1 MTPGKRVAIAL
12 GSGGARGYAHIGA
25 LEVIAERGHEV
36 VTIVG
41 TSMGALVGSCA
52 ASGRMDNLKEWALS
66 LTQRDILRLV
76 DPSLG
81 GPGVVRAERILTKIG
96 ALLADSQIEDFPIP
110 FTAVATDLDGRREV
124 WFQKGPADIAVR
136 ASIAMP
142 GVIHPITVD
151 GRMLVDGGLMNPIP
165 VEPTRAV
172 PSDIT
177 IAISLNGVRQSQ
189 GVNVGVP
196 LSPLRTII
204 GSSEALTRGA
214 RRVRRSTNE
223 ILETPTMQRLSAR
236 LTANRAAE
244 DADLDADPL
253 ARLLG
258 SRMPKD
264 LSTIEIFNRSFDTM
278 SSLVA
283 RYRMASNPPDVLVTL
298 PSDACRTLEFHRAA
312 EMIEL
317 GRIMTAEALDAQGL

>member
-36 VTIVG
+36 VTIAG
-41 TSMGALVGSCA
+41 TSMGALVGSFA

-151 GRMLVDGGLMNPIP
+151 GRMLVDGGLMKAQC
-165 VEPTRAV
+165 RAAAGT
-172 PSDIT
+172 DR
-177 IAISLNGVRQSQ
+177 LQS
-189 GVNVGVP
+189 VCSEVDR
-196 LSPLRTII
+196 L
-204 GSSEALTRGA
+204 SEAQRKLDEF
-214 RRVRRSTNE
+214 RS
-223 ILETPTMQRLSAR
+223 
-236 LTANRAAE
+236 
-244 DADLDADPL
+244 
-253 ARLLG
+253 
-258 SRMPKD
+258 
-264 LSTIEIFNRSFDTM
+264 
-278 SSLVA
+278 
-283 RYRMASNPPDVLVTL
+283 RYVT
-298 PSDACRTLEFHRAA
+298 DCE
-312 EMIEL
+312 
-317 GRIMTAEALDAQGL
+317 